1 MGSFWAGSAG
11 DVHDPAHHGEVAGQG
26 REFDRPGLPE
36 TGRGFGIGFVADS
49 VPEKE
54 YQEILQKS
62 KALFEVVEEVEN
74 DVVAFR

>member
-1 MGSFWAGSAG
+1 
-11 DVHDPAHHGEVAGQG
+11 
-26 REFDRPGLPE
+26 
-36 TGRGFGIGFVADS
+36 VADS